1 MSGGL
6 PAIDISGQGITEVPH
21 LLGHR
26 TLEVTAGGIEE
37 YQNLTWM
44 QFEINK
50 LRLAGLLDLI
60 LGSV

>member
-6 PAIDISGQGITEVPH
+6 PAIDISAQGINEVPH

-37 YQNLTWM
+37 YQNSTWT
-44 QFEINK
+44 QFETNK
-50 LRLAGLLDLI
+50 LRLVGPLDLI